1 MKTRPKINNKTV
13 LITGATGLLG
23 PKHAEALCEI
33 NFDIVLLDLNNK
45 KLLDLKDYLFS
56 KYPKSRIFTFKC
68 DITKEKEVEKVAK
81 KLDQL
86 NQKVDVLINNA
97 AINPKMNNLK
107 ANKKSGMVE
116 NYKIDELRKE
126 LEVNLIGSFI
136 CSKIFGSSMAKNKY
150 GIILNIASDL
160 SINAPDQSVYSRNEK
175 IENVKNFKPIGYS
188 LSKFGLIGLTKYL
201 ATYWGHL
208 GVRCNALALGAVKN
222 KQSNY
227 LIKNIIK
234 RVPLKRLATIDEYKK
249 TLHYMCTDASSYMT
263 GETIIIDGGRSTW

>member
-1 MKTRPKINNKTV
+1 
-13 LITGATGLLG
+13 
-23 PKHAEALCEI
+23 
-33 NFDIVLLDLNNK
+33 
-45 KLLDLKDYLFS
+45 
-56 KYPKSRIFTFKC
+56 
-68 DITKEKEVEKVAK
+68 
-81 KLDQL
+81 
-86 NQKVDVLINNA
+86 
-97 AINPKMNNLK
+97 MNNLK